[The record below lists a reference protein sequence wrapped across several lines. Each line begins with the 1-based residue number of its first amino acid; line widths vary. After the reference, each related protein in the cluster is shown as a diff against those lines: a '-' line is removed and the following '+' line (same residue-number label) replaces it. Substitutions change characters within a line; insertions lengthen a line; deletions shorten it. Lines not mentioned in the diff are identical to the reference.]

1 MATETQDATQTFEAA
16 FPMGDEHVDPNP
28 DAYPYTYFRI
38 FGDSW
43 RQAREEVAHGSASVT
58 LKGMWIDGTFGTL
71 TVGRDSATG
80 AWQVQGRTPQGPG
93 LGAVTSLPRQP

>member
-1 MATETQDATQTFEAA
+1 MATETQDATQAFEAA
-16 FPMGDEHVDPNP
+16 FPMGDEHIDPNP

-58 LKGMWIDGTFGTL
+58 VKGMWIDGTFGTL
-71 TVGRDSATG
+71 TVGRDGATG

>member
-1 MATETQDATQTFEAA
+1 MTTETQDTTQAFEET
-16 FPMGDEHVDPNP
+16 FPMGDVHIDPNP

-43 RQAREEVAHGSASVT
+43 RQAREQVAQGSTSVT
-58 LKGMWIDGTFGTL
+58 FKGEWIDGTFGTL
-71 TVGRDSATG
+71 TVGRDGATG

-93 LGAVTSLPRQP
+93 LGSVTSLPRQP

>member
-1 MATETQDATQTFEAA
+1 MTTETRDTTQAFEEA
-16 FPMGDEHVDPNP
+16 FPMGDVHIDPNP

-43 RQAREEVAHGSASVT
+43 RQAREQVAQGSTSVT
-58 LKGMWIDGTFGTL
+58 FKGEWIDGTFGTL
-71 TVGRDSATG
+71 TVGRDGATG

-93 LGAVTSLPRQP
+93 LGAVASLPRQP

>member
-1 MATETQDATQTFEAA
+1 MTTETQDTTQAFEEA
-16 FPMGDEHVDPNP
+16 FPMGDVHIDPNP
-28 DAYPYTYFRI
+28 GAYPYTYFRI

-43 RQAREEVAHGSASVT
+43 RQAREQVAQGSASVT
-58 LKGMWIDGTFGTL
+58 FKGEWIDGTFGTL

-93 LGAVTSLPRQP
+93 LGSVTSLPRQP

>member
-1 MATETQDATQTFEAA
+1 MTTETQDTTQAFEEA
-16 FPMGDEHVDPNP
+16 FPMGDVHIDPNP

-43 RQAREEVAHGSASVT
+43 RQAREQVAQGSTSVT
-58 LKGMWIDGTFGTL
+58 FKGEWIDGTFGTL
-71 TVGRDSATG
+71 TVGRDGTAG

-93 LGAVTSLPRQP
+93 LGAVASLPRRP